1 MRLRPLSARDLARR
15 ASAAASSGVKECDS
29 VCRARPSRERWLA
42 LSVRDVERPGE
53 RWSGRLEP
61 NEKLDASERR
71 VEGMAL
77 LGRCECEYECECE
90 GMALLGRLLES
101 RPRLDGT

>member
-1 MRLRPLSARDLARR
+1 LPTAEKQLAIYELILIK
-15 ASAAASSGVKECDS
+15 G
-29 VCRARPSRERWLA
+29 

-53 RWSGRLEP
+53 RLSGRLEP

-77 LGRCECEYECECE
+77 LGR
-90 GMALLGRLLES
+90 LLES